1 MEKLIITAAVTGSFD
16 SKERQTNLPVTP
28 EEIAQAAIECYYEGA
43 SIVHVHVRDPKTRK
57 PSMELSYYR
66 EVFETIRNKCD
77 MIVNLTTG
85 IGGRIVFTPEEKE
98 QAGESLYTTP
108 ERRTQHVAELKP
120 EMCSL
125 DVGSMNF
132 SRWVMANSLPDVER
146 MAEIILKAGTKP
158 ELEIFD
164 TGHIDISRH
173 LIEKGLVKGRPH
185 FQICMGIIGGISA
198 TPRNLLYLKESLP
211 LDSTWSVLGVGPA
224 QFPTIT
230 LGILLGGHIRVG
242 LEDNLY
248 ISKGVLAKSNAEQV
262 RKAVLIARTLDREI
276 ATAKDARQIL
286 GLGGKMRE
294 SWILN

>member
-16 SKERQTNLPVTP
+16 SKDRQTNLPVTP
-28 EEIAQAAIECYYEGA
+28 EEIAHAAIECYHEGA

-57 PSMELSYYR
+57 PSMGLSYYR
-66 EVFETIRNKCD
+66 EVFETIRDRCD

-85 IGGRIVFTPEEKE
+85 IGGRIVFSPEEKE

-146 MAEIILKAGTKP
+146 MAEIILEAGTKP
-158 ELEIFD
+158 ELEVFD
-164 TGHIDISRH
+164 VSHIEIARH
-173 LIEKGLVKGRPH
+173 LIERGLVRGRPH
-185 FQICMGIIGGISA
+185 FQICMGISGGISA
-198 TPRNLLYLKESLP
+198 TPRNLLFLRENLP
-211 LDSTWSVLGVGPA
+211 PDSTWSVLGVGPA
-224 QFPTIT
+224 QFPMTT

-242 LEDNLY
+242 FEDNLY
-248 ISKGVLAKSNAEQV
+248 ISKGILARSNGEQV
-262 RKAVLIARTLDREI
+262 RKAVSIARTLDREI
-276 ATAKDARQIL
+276 ATAQEARKIL
-286 GLGGKMRE
+286 GLGKG
-294 SWILN
+294 